1 MKLILKNIGLL
12 KKAEIILHPLCV
24 IAGENDNGKSTVGK
38 IVFCIV
44 KAINRYKED
53 LKVSKSY
60 EISELLRQAF
70 FDLRRVGANDN
81 AESERALRRL
91 RMAFVDDSRLDDLM
105 QTFEEVIVEHYSS
118 FNLSKEARNII
129 EKLEDEVR
137 AIASEPEDSRS
148 AIEQAFNKVFTAEFD
163 SEVLLVGATE
173 GHVQLWEGETC
184 LIDLKIDAGN
194 KVTLLNEVEPIE
206 FKDATFVETPLIL
219 NFHDVLLRS
228 QTLLEINKE
237 PFIASL
243 PYTTLHTK
251 DLFNKLKQPDTGNYS
266 EIATSLSSEISH
278 IISGRVGFS
287 RDARDFVFE
296 KEGKQISIKN
306 TASGIKAFGLLQVLL
321 ANDFLNKNY
330 LLILDEPENHL
341 HPKWQIKLA
350 EILVLL
356 AKNDIFVVV
365 SAHSPYMIEALE
377 RYSEKYNIK
386 DKSGFYLAR
395 NREIENKNNLE
406 EIFSL
411 LSEPFTVF
419 EKMDAEALRDE

>member
-1 MKLILKNIGLL
+1 
-12 KKAEIILHPLCV
+12 
-24 IAGENDNGKSTVGK
+24 
-38 IVFCIV
+38 
-44 KAINRYKED
+44 
-53 LKVSKSY
+53 
-60 EISELLRQAF
+60 
-70 FDLRRVGANDN
+70 
-81 AESERALRRL
+81 
-91 RMAFVDDSRLDDLM
+91 MAFVDDSRLDDLM
-105 QTFEEVIVEHYSS
+105 QTFEEVIAEHYSNP
-118 FNLSKEARNII
+118 NLSKEARSII

-184 LIDLKIDAGN
+184 LIDLKVDAGN

-237 PFIASL
+237 PFIPSL

-266 EIATSLSSEISH
+266 EITTSLSSKISH
-278 IISGRVGFS
+278 IISGKIGFS

-296 KEGKQISIKN
+296 TEGKQIPIKN

-321 ANDFLNKNY
+321 ANDFLDKNY

-395 NREIENKNNLE
+395 NREIENKNKLE

-419 EKMDAEALRDE
+419 EQMDAEALRDE